1 MQETLSLIET
11 YLETLDRD
19 LKLLLNIHSNKD
31 NLDDVLSFIEEAR
44 NNLAFILNSLNHTA
58 TNIRDLNDK
67 KFDKAN

>member
-1 MQETLSLIET
+1 MQETLSLIEK

-44 NNLAFILNSLNHTA
+44 HNLAFILNSLNDTI
-58 TNIRDLNDK
+58 TNIRDL
-67 KFDKAN
+67 